1 MVDVSVGKRWESFV
15 EAVVADGSFG
25 SADQVVVEGLR
36 LVQERE
42 TKLAALRETIQ
53 ASIARGGW
61 RAMDEVEQRLKLD
74 MDAWEQDRAR
84 CAD

>member
-1 MVDVSVGKRWESFV
+1 MDVTVGKRWEAFV
-15 EAVVADGSFG
+15 EAVVADGSYG

-42 TKLAALRETIQ
+42 SKLAALRETIQ

-61 RAMDEVEQRLKLD
+61 NTIEEVEQRLKLD
-74 MDAWEQDRAR
+74 MDEWERSR
-84 CAD
+84 K